1 MISKIYAIKDTKIGF
16 TAPFVMQNDAVAVRA
31 FSGMA
36 QAQQPNQVNTYPDD
50 KELWTMG
57 EYNDQTGEITATQ
70 PKYIAKANDFIIK
83 EGE

>member
-1 MISKIYAIKDTKIGF
+1 MITKIYAIKDTKIGF

-36 QAQQPNQVNTYPDD
+36 QSQQPNQVNTYPDD

-57 EYNDQTGEITATQ
+57 EYNDQTGEIIPTK
-70 PKYIAKANDFIIK
+70 PKYVAKANDFIIK
-83 EGE
+83 GE